1 MQIFVWWVRC
11 GVSLISPLGDSL
23 ERSIRRG
30 SASRFI
36 PFLLVYHQRK
46 ATPFLY
52 VLLKKVPLSH
62 TCFTTLHPFCKPMEW
77 IILTIIWENTRHLP
91 EEILSKKQV
100 LLVPFMLGRHL
111 RYSDFS
117 TDSFMYLN
125 CDNPALQNTKRLRMV
140 PLSGG
145 GSPYRDFF
153 PVLSARSILSAPEM
167 LPIFRLCFS
176 NMPVLA
182 ISYARNNSSTKCQTD

>member
-23 ERSIRRG
+23 ESSIRRV

-36 PFLLVYHQRK
+36 PFLFVYHQRK
-46 ATPFLY
+46 ATPFY

-62 TCFTTLHPFCKPMEW
+62 TYFTTLHPFCKPMEW

-100 LLVPFMLGRHL
+100 LFVHFMLGRHL

-117 TDSFMYLN
+117 TDSFIYLS

-145 GSPYRDFF
+145 ASPFREFF
-153 PVLSARSILSAPEM
+153 PAPSARSILSAPEM
-167 LPIFRLCFS
+167 LPICRLCLS

-182 ISYARNNSSTKCQTD
+182 ISYARNNLSTKCQTD